1 MTQRPVNAFFASLG
15 ETIFETMS
23 ALARKHDAVNLGQGF
38 PDDRGP
44 EDVLAAAS
52 VALLDGSNQY
62 PSMLGTP
69 GLRQAVAEHEQRF
82 YGLDVDWQTEV
93 LVTSGATEALAACL
107 LALVEEGDEVVLFE
121 PAYDA
126 YAPLVRRAGG
136 IPRFVTLEAPE
147 WTITEDALARV
158 FGPRTK
164 AVVFNDPHN
173 PAGKVYA
180 RAELEVLARFV
191 IEHDAYAICDEVY
204 EHIVFDGRAHVPLL
218 TLPGMRSR
226 TVKIGSAGKTFSLTG
241 WKVGMIVG
249 APDLLRPIGRAHQ
262 FLTFTTPP
270 NLQAGVAFGL
280 RKDDAFFRSFAAE
293 LQRRRDRLA
302 HGLGALGWTVLPA
315 GGAYFLNVD
324 LRSTGFE
331 GTDVAFCSQLVEEVG
346 VAAIPLSAFYEA
358 SPTTHLVRFCF
369 VKQDAVIDAALDRLR
384 AWRRSGS

>member
-1 MTQRPVNAFFASLG
+1 MTQRPVNTVFASLG

-38 PDDRGP
+38 PDDRGQ

-52 VALLDGSNQY
+52 KALLEGSNQY

-69 GLRQAVAEHEQRF
+69 ELRQAIAAHEQRF
-82 YGLDVDWQTEV
+82 YGHAVDWQTEV

-107 LALVEEGDEVVLFE
+107 LAIVEDGDEVVLFE

-136 IPRFVTLEAPE
+136 VPRFVTLEAPS
-147 WTITEDALARV
+147 WMITEEALARA
-158 FGPRTK
+158 FTSRTK
-164 AVVFNDPHN
+164 AVILNNPHN
-173 PAGKVYA
+173 PAGKVYT

-191 IEHDAYAICDEVY
+191 LAHDAYAICDEVY
-204 EHIVFDGRAHVPLL
+204 ENIVFDGLAHVPLL
-218 TLPGMRSR
+218 TLPGMRAR

-249 APDLLRPIGRAHQ
+249 PPELIRPIGRAHQ

-270 NLQAGVAFGL
+270 NLQAGVAYGL
-280 RKDDAFFRSFAAE
+280 RKDDAFFRDFAAE
-293 LQRRRDRLA
+293 LQRRRDRLGD
-302 HGLGALGWTVLPA
+302 GLRALGWTVLPTS
-315 GGAYFLNVD
+315 GSYFLNVV
-324 LRSTGFE
+324 LRSTGFT
-331 GTDVAFCSQLVEEVG
+331 GTDAAFCRHLVEEVG

-358 SPTTHLVRFCF
+358 APTMDLVRFCF
-369 VKQDAVIDAALDRLR
+369 VKQDAVIDRALARLQGR
-384 AWRRSGS
+384 FF